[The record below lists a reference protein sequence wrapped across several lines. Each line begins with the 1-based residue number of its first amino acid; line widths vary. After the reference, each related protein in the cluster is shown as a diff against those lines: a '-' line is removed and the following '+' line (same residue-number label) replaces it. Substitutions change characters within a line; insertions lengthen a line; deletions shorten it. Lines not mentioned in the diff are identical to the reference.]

1 MPAAAVRFA
10 YHRTGVMDAPAPPVT
25 TTLLLR
31 GKCVLS
37 AFRRGRL
44 LRRVRAHHPSI
55 TDLDGRWIYFARTG
69 DAAPWLVERLERLLD
84 ASCTTDAR
92 AKAVLDDA
100 ILVAPRPGTI
110 SPWSSKATDIAHLC
124 GLESMVRIERGVA
137 WSIARAGGPSRDC
150 AEALAESGLLHDR
163 MTQCAFVPGT
173 PVPGI
178 SGANPD
184 LPPPNAPGSSTSG
197 AGASGSSTPGARVSG
212 TSLGLPP
219 PNAPGSSTSGSSTP
233 GARASGTSL
242 GLPPLNASGSSAP
255 GASAPGSSGSGW
267 GTSGAGASP
276 LPDAEAERLFL
287 ERRALALDAAASSSH
302 STVAL
307 GALRDANEALGLGLS
322 PGEIDYLRE
331 RFGVLGRD
339 PTDVELMMF
348 AQVNSEHCRHKIF
361 NASWTIDGVECER
374 SPFEMI
380 RHTHACNP
388 GRVLSA
394 YRDNAAVMRG
404 HEASRFAPDPHTGR
418 YSAEPGRAGVLMKVE
433 THNHPTAISPFP
445 GAATGAG
452 GEIRDEAATGRGGRS
467 KAGITGFSVSNLR
480 IPDFVQPWEYG
491 YGRPGHVASALEI
504 MIDGPLGAAAF
515 NNEFGRPALGGYF
528 RTLEIDVARATGGA
542 CGDASPDGSARDGSI
557 RDGSIRDGSIRDG
570 PIRDGSV
577 RDGPIR
583 DGPIRDGLTR
593 DRVVRDG
600 PAPNGPARIHG
611 YHKPIMIAGGIGSV
625 RADQIHKSAIPPGAR
640 IVVLGGPAMR
650 IGLGGGAASSAASG
664 SGEAALDF
672 ASVQRGNPEMQRRCQ
687 EVIDRCR
694 QLGADNP
701 ILSIHD
707 VGAGGLS
714 NALPELVDGAGVG
727 GRFELRAI
735 PCDDPTMSPLEIW
748 CNESQERYVLAI
760 APDRIPGFAAL
771 CERERCP
778 WADVGEATRS
788 RRLEVHDAE
797 FDSVPVSMPM
807 SVLLG
812 DLPRLRLD
820 AARATAPRSPRDAA
834 YAQSPT
840 PPANPPACMEQDH
853 SSPAHDAGR
862 GAIAPALAAC
872 MEQDRSS
879 PACGAGQ
886 GATAAAVA
894 DDRERI
900 CSIRAGFDTL
910 GIEVGPAL
918 ERVLRMPAVADK
930 SFLVTIGDRSVGGL
944 VARDQMA
951 GPWQVPV
958 ADSAVTLSDFR
969 ACTGEAMAMGER
981 APVAL
986 LDARA
991 AARLAV
997 AEALTN
1003 IAAADVADVGRVA
1016 LSANWMAACGTPGE
1030 DANLYDAVEA
1040 VAMELCPALGV
1051 PIPVGKD
1058 SLSMRTVWRDD
1069 TGSHTVVS
1077 PVSLV
1082 VSAFAPV
1089 EDVRLS
1095 LTPML
1100 RTDVGES
1107 ALLLIDLGNGA
1118 HRLGGS
1124 ALALAYGR
1132 LGAEPPDLGRV
1143 ETVPALFRALA
1154 RLRREGRVAAY
1165 HDRSDGGLAACV
1177 LEMAFAGRAAIDV
1190 DVGPLGGDPIAALFC
1205 EAPGAV
1211 LQVREADLAAV
1222 CATFGAAPPLTDRVH
1237 RIGTVGTGDR
1247 VRFRA
1252 GGDVLHEASRTVLH
1266 QAWSETSYR
1275 MQRLRDD
1282 PECADEEYAR
1292 IADEKER
1299 GLWCEATFDAD
1310 AAPPAFPAGSGVPP
1324 AASTASPADPAN
1336 PLAGPA
1342 ASPPGLDTPSADPA
1356 ASSTSPT
1363 IPLAGPAHPTTDPAA
1378 SRAAPGTPPAASAAS
1393 PTVPTTLLSAGGAT
1407 PPASPAA
1414 PFVAGA
1420 RPRVAIL
1427 REQGVNGHVEMAAA
1441 FDTSGFDAHDVHMS
1455 DLAGGRTSLADF
1467 TGLAACGGFSFGDVL
1482 GAGGG
1487 WANSILLD
1495 PRCRDEFEAFFRRGD
1510 TFTLGVCNGCQMLAR
1525 LRDVIPGADV
1535 WPRFV
1540 RNRSEQFESRLVM
1553 TRITDSPSLF
1563 LGGMEGSELPTVVA
1577 HGEGRAVFDGDALER
1592 ATRDRLICLRYVAS
1606 GGGVA
1611 RRYPA
1616 NPNGSEAG
1624 VTGVTTPDGRVTI
1637 MMPHPERAIRA
1648 VQYSWLPPHRGE
1660 AGPWLRMFRNA
1671 RAWAG

>member
-1 MPAAAVRFA
+1 MKNEKISK
-10 YHRTGVMDAPAPPVT
+10 PVT
-25 TTLLLR
+25 TTLLFRGRHALPALR
-31 GKCVLS
+31 
-37 AFRRGRL
+37 RERL
-44 LRRVRAHHPSI
+44 LRRARARHPSI
-55 TDLDGRWIYFARTG
+55 TGLDGRWIYFARTG
-69 DAAPWLVERLERLLD
+69 DAAPWLVGRLERLLD
-84 ASCTTDAR
+84 ASCVTGGR
-92 AKAVLDDA
+92 AETGSGGA
-100 ILVAPRPGTI
+100 IVVMPRPGTI
-110 SPWSSKATDIAHLC
+110 SPWSSKATDIARLC
-124 GLESMVRIERGVA
+124 GLEGVARIERGVA
-137 WSIARAGGPSRDC
+137 WSIARAGGPSRGC

-163 MTQCAFVPGT
+163 MTQCAFVPSA
-173 PVPGI
+173 PVPDA
-178 SGANPD
+178 SGSS
-184 LPPPNAPGSSTSG
+184 LGLSSSNAPGPGASGSSTSG
-197 AGASGSSTPGARVSG
+197 AGASSVPGAGV
-212 TSLGLPP
+212 
-219 PNAPGSSTSGSSTP
+219 
-233 GARASGTSL
+233 
-242 GLPPLNASGSSAP
+242 
-255 GASAPGSSGSGW
+255 
-267 GTSGAGASP
+267 
-276 LPDAEAERLFL
+276 EALSL
-287 ERRALALDAAASSSH
+287 ERRALAPAAASSH

-307 GALRDANEALGLGLS
+307 GALRDVNAALGLGLS
-322 PGEIDYLRE
+322 PGEIGYLRE
-331 RFGVLGRD
+331 RFGALGRD
-339 PTDVELMMF
+339 PTDVELMTF

-361 NASWTIDGVECER
+361 NASWTIDGAGRER

-380 RHTHACNP
+380 RHTHACHP
-388 GRVLSA
+388 GGVLSA

-404 HEASRFAPDPHTGR
+404 HEASWFVPDPRTGR
-418 YSAEPGRAGVLMKVE
+418 YSAEPGRVEILMKVE

-445 GAATGAG
+445 GAATGVG

-480 IPDFVQPWEYG
+480 IPDFVQPWEHG

-528 RTLEIDVARATGGA
+528 RTLEIDAARATGRA
-542 CGDASPDGSARDGSI
+542 RGDAPPDGPVRGGSTRDGST
-557 RDGSIRDGSIRDG
+557 
-570 PIRDGSV
+570 RDGSV
-577 RDGPIR
+577 RDGSTRDGSTRGGSIR
-583 DGPIRDGLTR
+583 DAL
-593 DRVVRDG
+593 
-600 PAPNGPARIHG
+600 APGGPARIHG
-611 YHKPIMIAGGIGSV
+611 YHKPVMIAGGVGNV
-625 RADQIHKSAIPPGAR
+625 RPDQIHKSAIPPGAR

-664 SGEAALDF
+664 SGGEALDF
-672 ASVQRGNPEMQRRCQ
+672 ASVQRENPEMQRRCQ

-760 APDRIPGFAAL
+760 DPDRIPDLAAL

-788 RRLEVHDAE
+788 RRLEVRDAR
-797 FDSVPVSMPM
+797 FDSAPVSMPL

-812 DLPRLRLD
+812 GLPRLH
-820 AARATAPRSPRDAA
+820 RDAA
-834 YAQSPT
+834 HATASPT
-840 PPANPPACMEQDH
+840 PPADPPA
-853 SSPAHDAGR
+853 
-862 GAIAPALAAC
+862 
-872 MEQDRSS
+872 DRKRVRSIR
-879 PACGAGQ
+879 
-886 GATAAAVA
+886 GATAGAAASRFRCSESPTPPA
-894 DDRERI
+894 DPLADGRRAR
-900 CSIRAGFDTL
+900 SIRGAFDTR
-910 GIEVGPAL
+910 GIEAGPAL

-944 VARDQMA
+944 VARDQMV

-958 ADSAVTLSDFR
+958 ADCAVTLSDFR
-969 ACTGEAMAMGER
+969 ACTGEAVAMGER

-997 AEALTN
+997 VEALTN
-1003 IAAADVADVGRVA
+1003 VAAADVADVGQVA
-1016 LSANWMAACGTPGE
+1016 LSANWMAACGAPGE

-1058 SLSMRTVWRDD
+1058 SLSMRTVWRDES
-1069 TGSHTVVS
+1069 GSHEVVS

-1089 EDVRLS
+1089 EDARLS

-1118 HRLGGS
+1118 ERLGGS

-1132 LGAEPPDLGRV
+1132 LGAEPPDLGPV
-1143 ETVPALFRALA
+1143 EAVPALFRALA
-1154 RLRREGRVAAY
+1154 RLRREGRAAAY

-1177 LEMAFAGRAAIDV
+1177 LEMVFAGRAAIDV
-1190 DVGPLGGDPIAALFC
+1190 DVGPLGADPIAALFC

-1222 CATFGAAPPLTDRVH
+1222 RAAFGAEPPLAGRVH

-1247 VRFRA
+1247 VRFMA

-1282 PECADEEYAR
+1282 PRCADEEYAR

-1299 GLWCEATFDAD
+1299 GLWCGTTFGAD
-1310 AAPPAFPAGSGVPP
+1310 AAPPPPLAGFTTPSGDHAASPAGSGVPFAGSAVP
-1324 AASTASPADPAN
+1324 PADPAA
-1336 PLAGPA
+1336 PLAGSVVPPADPAAPLAGSAVPPADPAAPLAGSVVPPAGPTALPAGPA
-1342 ASPPGLDTPSADPA
+1342 A
-1356 ASSTSPT
+1356 
-1363 IPLAGPAHPTTDPAA
+1363 
-1378 SRAAPGTPPAASAAS
+1378 
-1393 PTVPTTLLSAGGAT
+1393 
-1407 PPASPAA
+1407 
-1414 PFVAGA
+1414 PFFAGA

-1441 FDTSGFDAHDVHMS
+1441 FDAGGFDAHDVHMS
-1455 DLAGGRTSLADF
+1455 DLAGGRASLAGF

-1487 WANSILLD
+1487 WANSIVFN
-1495 PRCRDEFEAFFRRGD
+1495 PRCRDEFETFFRRGD

-1525 LRDVIPGADV
+1525 LRDLIPGADA

-1540 RNRSEQFESRLVM
+1540 RNRSGQFEARLLM
-1553 TRITDSPSLF
+1553 TRITGSPSIF
-1563 LGGMEGSELPTVVA
+1563 LEGMEGWELPTVVA

-1592 ATRDRLICLRYVAS
+1592 TSRDGLVCLRYVAS
-1606 GGGVA
+1606 DGGVA
-1611 RRYPA
+1611 QRYPA

-1624 VTGVTTPDGRVTI
+1624 VAGVTTPDGRVTI
-1637 MMPHPERAIRA
+1637 MMPHPERTIRA
-1648 VQYSWLPPHRGE
+1648 VQHSWHPRSWGE
-1660 AGPWLRMFRNA
+1660 HGPWLRMFRNA
-1671 RAWAG
+1671 GKRVG